1 MKELIYF
8 IRHSIPA
15 IRAIALAILLC
26 LPAMASAEIVTIGD
40 LKYDLN
46 SLTETASV

>member
-15 IRAIALAILLC
+15 IRAIALAIL
-26 LPAMASAEIVTIGD
+26 PASHGIG
-40 LKYDLN
+40 
-46 SLTETASV
+46 